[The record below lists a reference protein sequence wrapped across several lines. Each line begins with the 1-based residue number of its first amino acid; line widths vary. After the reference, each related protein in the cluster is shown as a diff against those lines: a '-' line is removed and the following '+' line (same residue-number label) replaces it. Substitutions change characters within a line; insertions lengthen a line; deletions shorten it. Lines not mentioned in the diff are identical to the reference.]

1 MKLKLEK
8 QKTKKQCWVF
18 EKAKKNWQTS
28 KQLIDNG
35 KKKKRVQLLISEINY
50 RYYYRLYTHQKSN
63 KGALQITLH
72 K

>member
-35 KKKKRVQLLISEINY
+35 KKKREYNY
-50 RYYYRLYTHQKSN
+50 
-63 KGALQITLH
+63 
-72 K
+72 